1 VKSSV
6 ARSSPRGFKEWVKVE
21 LRWKWRVIRRLRSRL
36 GATELECSREAGWCT
51 SWVISTVSLW
61 LVRRRAFR
69 VCAVTESG
77 VVVGRVETH
86 GRAGYSCFTNLS

>member
-36 GATELECSREAGWCT
+36 GATELECSREA
-51 SWVISTVSLW
+51 
-61 LVRRRAFR
+61 
-69 VCAVTESG
+69 
-77 VVVGRVETH
+77 
-86 GRAGYSCFTNLS
+86 